1 MESKTSSREKEP
13 RDWFYLDPN
22 LLIVFGVT
30 LMAVM
35 GVASLTPAFPLI
47 GQALGIPRE
56 TIGLLIIVFTLPG
69 AILTPV
75 FGVLADRYGR
85 KTILIPSLLVFGLA
99 GGACTFARDFF
110 ILLIL
115 RFFQGVGAA
124 SLGYLNVTIIGD
136 LYTGKNR
143 ADAMGYNA
151 SITSIGT
158 AAYPAIGGTLAV
170 LFGWYFPFFL
180 PLLAIPI
187 GIIVL
192 LGLRNPEPEEETKF
206 NEYLRQAWKAIRNRQ
221 VVGVFIGSL
230 FTFIILYGVIVNFLP
245 YLPLFGGNAMLSG
258 LVMSSMSIV
267 TAITATQVGK
277 LVHRFGERTLLMF
290 AFPLYALALILIPL
304 LPSFWAV
311 FIPHVPIIWTVI
323 IPISIYG
330 MAQAINIPSLQML
343 LARLALP
350 EYRAALMSINGMV
363 LRWGQTLG
371 PLIMGIAIVLW
382 DFQGVFLTGYIFA
395 LIMLPIVIA
404 TISPKAK
411 ETT

>member
-1 MESKTSSREKEP
+1 MEPKTSSIAREP
-13 RDWFYLDPN
+13 REWLYLDPN

-35 GVASLTPAFPLI
+35 GVASLSPAFPLI
-47 GQALGIPRE
+47 GQALSIPLE

-75 FGVLADRYGR
+75 WGIMADRYGR
-85 KTILIPSLLVFGLA
+85 KTILIPSLFLFAIA
-99 GGACTFARDFF
+99 GSACAFARDFLL
-110 ILLIL
+110 LLIL
-115 RFFQGVGAA
+115 RFFQGIGAA
-124 SLGYLNVTIIGD
+124 SLGSLNITIIGD
-136 LYTGKNR
+136 LYAGKRR

-158 AAYPAIGGTLAV
+158 ASYPAIGGILAG

-192 LGLRNPEPEEETKF
+192 LGLRNPEPEDEIKF
-206 NEYLRQAWKAIRNRQ
+206 GEYLRQAWKAIKNRQ

-230 FTFIILYGVIVNFLP
+230 FTFIILYGAIVNFLP
-245 YLPLFGGNAMLSG
+245 YLPIFGGDALLSG
-258 LVMSSMSIV
+258 LAISCLSIV
-267 TAITATQVGK
+267 AAITATQTGK
-277 LVHRFGERTLLMF
+277 LVYRYGEKTLLMI
-290 AFPLYALALILIPL
+290 AFPLYALALVLIPL
-304 LPSFWAV
+304 LPIFWAE
-311 FIPHVPIIWTVI
+311 FIPHIPIIWAVI
-323 IPISIYG
+323 IPVSIYG
-330 MAQAINIPSLQML
+330 MAQAINVPSLQML

-350 EYRAALMSINGMV
+350 EYRAALMSIYGMV

-371 PLIMGIAIVLW
+371 PIIMGVAIVLW
-382 DFQGVFLTGYIFA
+382 DLQGVFFAGCIFA
-395 LIMLPIVIA
+395 LIILPVIFA
-404 TISPKAK
+404 TISPKER